1 MRFDERK
8 HTLVGFLVCGDEKAA
23 LGVEGVTGK
32 VADDATRRLAECDA
46 GREVEVSA
54 KLAVRDIRGPAA
66 GRYPRH
72 AEGRR
77 DDSWSKRL
85 P

>member
-46 GREVEVSA
+46 GR
-54 KLAVRDIRGPAA
+54 
-66 GRYPRH
+66 YPRH